1 MTVKEAR
8 LIVLS
13 AIGGHQFA
21 ASDPA
26 FITVLHSAVRRV
38 AGICEPENLIATSK
52 PQTSFLRVAR
62 EGVYIRDPK
71 IAGEDDEIDLVF
83 DLQFAAIYFV
93 CALFAT
99 EGKNWFLGEAKNV
112 IDLYV
117 ATSSTSVA
125 ALAPKH
131 VNRERPRG

>member
-26 FITVLHSAVRRV
+26 FATVLHSAVRRV
-38 AGICEPENLIATSK
+38 AGICEPENLITTSK

-62 EGVYIRDPK
+62 DGVYIRDPK
-71 IAGEDDEIDLVF
+71 LAASEDDEIDLVF

-125 ALAPKH
+125 ALAHKR
-131 VNRERPRG
+131 VNRDRP

>member
-26 FITVLHSAVRRV
+26 FMTVLHSAVRRV
-38 AGICEPENLIATSK
+38 AGICEPENLITTSK

-71 IAGEDDEIDLVF
+71 LAASEDDEIDLVF
-83 DLQFAAIYFV
+83 DLQFAAIYFL
-93 CALFAT
+93 CALFTT
-99 EGKNWFLGEAKNV
+99 ESSVKNWFLGEAKNV

-125 ALAPKH
+125 ALALKPI
-131 VNRERPRG
+131 NRQR